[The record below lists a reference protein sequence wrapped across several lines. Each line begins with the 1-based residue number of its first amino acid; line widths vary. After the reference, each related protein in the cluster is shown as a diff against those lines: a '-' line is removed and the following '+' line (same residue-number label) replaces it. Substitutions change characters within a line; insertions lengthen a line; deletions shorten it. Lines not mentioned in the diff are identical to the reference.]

1 VGNVT
6 AYLVELYISRSEGDG
21 VERRVELARGVADE
35 LTRAGLPVACQR
47 SIFVPDEET
56 WFLLYEA
63 DSVDLVRE
71 AVLRAGLAPERI
83 SEAVADSDASA
94 DALHR

>member
-35 LTRAGLPVACQR
+35 LTRAGLPVAW
-47 SIFVPDEET
+47 V
-56 WFLLYEA
+56 
-63 DSVDLVRE
+63 
-71 AVLRAGLAPERI
+71 
-83 SEAVADSDASA
+83 
-94 DALHR
+94 